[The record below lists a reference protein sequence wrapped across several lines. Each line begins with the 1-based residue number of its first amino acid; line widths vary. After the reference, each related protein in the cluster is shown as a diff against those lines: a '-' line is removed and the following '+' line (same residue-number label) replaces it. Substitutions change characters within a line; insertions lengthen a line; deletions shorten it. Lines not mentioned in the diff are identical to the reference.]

1 MIDME
6 ALYQWANKLI
16 ENSSTF
22 IEILEELKDKSF
34 AEIAMV
40 WDVSSSYAK
49 NMELNPKNQGTFM
62 FYENVKTMLVDRAIG
77 KTFEFW
83 MIENRDV
90 SNPLMDY
97 ETMAFDVFSDK
108 DLAEVAA
115 ERYRQAGYKN
125 AMVFGVS
132 PEQNES
138 FMYIHTKILGYR
150 ALRFNDSKNLFPAD
164 EFILNTRPNHE
175 INPKFTALS
184 ILYLQEVR
192 RKALGKNDMED
203 IAKRYFPAAREAVF
217 YVPIIVKDDYGKLI
231 TTREREKLLTGT
243 PFTYVSDNFGEYIP
257 IYSSTFDMNGFK
269 DDKSVS
275 GYMRVYLEDLM
286 KYNLPVV
293 IDRETVFDVWSLNDM
308 KNSAKRR

>member
-1 MIDME
+1 MIDMQ
-6 ALYQWANKLI
+6 AICQWANKLI
-16 ENSSTF
+16 ENGTF
-22 IEILEELKDKSF
+22 LEIREELKDKSF
-34 AEIAMV
+34 AEIAVV
-40 WDVSSSYAK
+40 WDLLASYTK
-49 NMELNPKNQGTFM
+49 NMELTHKNQGTLM
-62 FYENVKTMLVDRAIG
+62 FFENVKTMVADRAIG

-83 MIENRDV
+83 MIENVDV

-108 DLAEVAA
+108 DMAESVA

-125 AMVFGVS
+125 VRTLCVS
-132 PEQNES
+132 PEKSES
-138 FMYIHTKILGYR
+138 FMYINTKILGYR
-150 ALRFNDSKNLFPAD
+150 AVRFNDSRNLFQAD
-164 EFILNTRPNHE
+164 EIILNTKPNHE

-203 IAKRYFPAAREAVF
+203 IAKRYFPAAREAIF
-217 YVPIIVKDDYGKLI
+217 YVPMVVKDDYGKLI
-231 TTREREKLLTGT
+231 MTREREKMLTGT

-269 DDKSVS
+269 DDESVS

-308 KNSAKRR
+308 QNSAKRR

>member
-6 ALYQWANKLI
+6 AIYQWANKLL
-16 ENSSTF
+16 ENGTF
-22 IEILEELKDKSF
+22 IDIRETLKDKSF
-34 AEIAMV
+34 AELAMV
-40 WDVSSSYAK
+40 WDLVSCHTK
-49 NMELNPKNQGTFM
+49 GMELTPKNQGTLM
-62 FYENVKTMLVDRAIG
+62 FFENIKTMVVDRALG
-77 KTFEFW
+77 KNVEFW
-83 MIENRDV
+83 MIENVDV

-97 ETMAFDVFSDK
+97 ETMAMDIISDK
-108 DLAEVAA
+108 DMAEAVA

-125 AMVFGVS
+125 VRILNIK

-138 FMYIHTKILGYR
+138 FIYIHTKILGYR
-150 ALRFNDSKNLFPAD
+150 ALRINDSKSLFPAD
-164 EFILNTRPNHE
+164 EFIMNTKPNHE

-203 IAKRYFPAAREAVF
+203 IARRYFPAAREATF
-217 YVPIIVKDDYGKLI
+217 YVPMVVKDDYGKLI
-231 TTREREKLLTGT
+231 MTREREKLLTGT

-257 IYSSTFDMNGFK
+257 IYSSTYDMNGFK
-269 DDKSVS
+269 DDESVS

-308 KNSAKRR
+308 QNSAKRR

>member
-1 MIDME
+1 MIDMQ
-6 ALYQWANKLI
+6 AICQWANKLI
-16 ENSSTF
+16 ENGTF
-22 IEILEELKDKSF
+22 LEIREELKDKSF
-34 AEIAMV
+34 AEIAVV
-40 WDVSSSYAK
+40 WDLLASYTK
-49 NMELNPKNQGTFM
+49 NMELTHNNQGTLM
-62 FYENVKTMLVDRAIG
+62 FFENVKTMVADRAIG

-83 MIENRDV
+83 MIENVDV

-108 DLAEVAA
+108 DLAEAVA

-125 AMVFGVS
+125 VRVFVVS
-132 PEQNES
+132 PEKNES
-138 FMYIHTKILGYR
+138 FMYINTKILGYR
-150 ALRFNDSKNLFPAD
+150 AVRFNDSRNLFPAD
-164 EFILNTRPNHE
+164 EIILNTKPNHE

-203 IAKRYFPAAREAVF
+203 IAKRYFPAAREAIF
-217 YVPIIVKDDYGKLI
+217 YVPMVVKDDYGKLI
-231 TTREREKLLTGT
+231 MTREREKMLTGT

-269 DDKSVS
+269 DDESVS

-308 KNSAKRR
+308 QNSAKRR

>member
-1 MIDME
+1 
-6 ALYQWANKLI
+6 
-16 ENSSTF
+16 
-22 IEILEELKDKSF
+22 
-34 AEIAMV
+34 
-40 WDVSSSYAK
+40 
-49 NMELNPKNQGTFM
+49 M
-62 FYENVKTMLVDRAIG
+62 FFENVKTMVADRAIG

-83 MIENRDV
+83 MIENVDV

-108 DLAEVAA
+108 DMAESVA

-125 AMVFGVS
+125 VRTVYVS
-132 PEQNES
+132 PEKSES
-138 FMYIHTKILGYR
+138 FMYINTKILGYR
-150 ALRFNDSKNLFPAD
+150 AVRFNDSRNLFPAD
-164 EFILNTRPNHE
+164 EIILNTKPNHE

-184 ILYLQEVR
+184 ILYLQVVR

-203 IAKRYFPAAREAVF
+203 IAKRYFPAAREAIF
-217 YVPIIVKDDYGKLI
+217 YVPMVVKDDYGKLI
-231 TTREREKLLTGT
+231 MTREREKMLTGT

-269 DDKSVS
+269 DDESVS

-308 KNSAKRR
+308 QNSAKRR

>member
-1 MIDME
+1 MIDMQ
-6 ALYQWANKLI
+6 AICQWANKLI
-16 ENSSTF
+16 ENGTF
-22 IEILEELKDKSF
+22 LEIREELKDKSF
-34 AEIAMV
+34 AEIAVV
-40 WDVSSSYAK
+40 WDLLASYTK
-49 NMELNPKNQGTFM
+49 NMELTHKNQGTMM
-62 FYENVKTMLVDRAIG
+62 FFENVKTMVADRAIG

-83 MIENRDV
+83 MIENVDV

-108 DLAEVAA
+108 DLAESAA

-125 AMVFGVS
+125 VRTVCVS
-132 PEQNES
+132 PEKSES
-138 FMYIHTKILGYR
+138 FMYINTKILGYR
-150 ALRFNDSKNLFPAD
+150 AVRFNDSRNLFQAD
-164 EFILNTRPNHE
+164 EIILNTKPNHE

-203 IAKRYFPAAREAVF
+203 IAKRYFPAAREAIF
-217 YVPIIVKDDYGKLI
+217 YVPMVVKDDYGKLI
-231 TTREREKLLTGT
+231 MTREREKMLTGT

-269 DDKSVS
+269 DDESVS

-308 KNSAKRR
+308 QNSAKRR

>member
-1 MIDME
+1 MIDMQ
-6 ALYQWANKLI
+6 AICQWANKLI
-16 ENSSTF
+16 ENGTF
-22 IEILEELKDKSF
+22 LEIREELKDKSF
-34 AEIAMV
+34 AEIAVV
-40 WDVSSSYAK
+40 WDLLASYTK
-49 NMELNPKNQGTFM
+49 NMELTHKNQGTLM
-62 FYENVKTMLVDRAIG
+62 FFENVKTMVADRAIG

-83 MIENRDV
+83 MIENVDV

-108 DLAEVAA
+108 DMAESVA

-125 AMVFGVS
+125 VRTVYVS
-132 PEQNES
+132 PEKSES
-138 FMYIHTKILGYR
+138 FMYINTKILGYR
-150 ALRFNDSKNLFPAD
+150 AVRFNDSRNLFPAD
-164 EFILNTRPNHE
+164 EIILNTKPNHE

-203 IAKRYFPAAREAVF
+203 IAKRYFPAAREAIF
-217 YVPIIVKDDYGKLI
+217 YVPMVVKDDYGKLI
-231 TTREREKLLTGT
+231 MTREREKMLTGT
-243 PFTYVSDNFGEYIP
+243 PFTYISDNFGEYIP

-269 DDKSVS
+269 DDESVS

-308 KNSAKRR
+308 QNSAKRR

>member
-1 MIDME
+1 MIDMQ
-6 ALYQWANKLI
+6 AICQWANKLI
-16 ENSSTF
+16 ENGTF
-22 IEILEELKDKSF
+22 LEIREELKDKSF
-34 AEIAMV
+34 AEIAVV
-40 WDVSSSYAK
+40 WDLLASYTK
-49 NMELNPKNQGTFM
+49 NMELTPKNQGTMM
-62 FYENVKTMLVDRAIG
+62 FFENVKTMVADRAIG

-83 MIENRDV
+83 MIENVDV

-108 DLAEVAA
+108 DMAESVA

-125 AMVFGVS
+125 VRTVYVS
-132 PEQNES
+132 PEKSES
-138 FMYIHTKILGYR
+138 FMYINTKILGYR
-150 ALRFNDSKNLFPAD
+150 AVRFNDSRNLFPAD
-164 EFILNTRPNHE
+164 EIILNTRPTHE

-203 IAKRYFPAAREAVF
+203 IAKRYFPAAREAIF
-217 YVPIIVKDDYGKLI
+217 YVPMVVKDDYGKLI
-231 TTREREKLLTGT
+231 MTREREKMLTGT

-269 DDKSVS
+269 DDESVS

-308 KNSAKRR
+308 QNSAKRR

>member
-1 MIDME
+1 MIDMQ
-6 ALYQWANKLI
+6 AICQWANKLI
-16 ENSSTF
+16 ENGTF
-22 IEILEELKDKSF
+22 LEIREELKDKSF
-34 AEIAMV
+34 AEIAVV
-40 WDVSSSYAK
+40 WDLLASYTK
-49 NMELNPKNQGTFM
+49 NMELTHKNQGTLM
-62 FYENVKTMLVDRAIG
+62 FFENVKTMVADRAIG

-83 MIENRDV
+83 MIENVDV

-108 DLAEVAA
+108 DMAESVA

-125 AMVFGVS
+125 VRTVYVS
-132 PEQNES
+132 PEKSES
-138 FMYIHTKILGYR
+138 FMYINTKILGYR
-150 ALRFNDSKNLFPAD
+150 AVRFNDSRNLFPAD
-164 EFILNTRPNHE
+164 EIILNTKPNHE

-203 IAKRYFPAAREAVF
+203 IAKRYFPAAREAIF
-217 YVPIIVKDDYGKLI
+217 YVPMVVKDDYGKLI
-231 TTREREKLLTGT
+231 MTREREKMLTGT

-269 DDKSVS
+269 DDESVS

-308 KNSAKRR
+308 QNSAKRR

>member
-1 MIDME
+1 MIDMQ
-6 ALYQWANKLI
+6 AICQWANKLI
-16 ENSSTF
+16 ENGTF
-22 IEILEELKDKSF
+22 LEIREELKDKSF
-34 AEIAMV
+34 AEIAVV
-40 WDVSSSYAK
+40 WDLLASYTK
-49 NMELNPKNQGTFM
+49 NMELTHKNQGTLM
-62 FYENVKTMLVDRAIG
+62 FFENVKTMVADRAIG

-83 MIENRDV
+83 MIENVDV

-108 DLAEVAA
+108 DLAESAA

-125 AMVFGVS
+125 VRTVCVS
-132 PEQNES
+132 PEKSES
-138 FMYIHTKILGYR
+138 FMYINTKILGYR
-150 ALRFNDSKNLFPAD
+150 AVRFNDSRNLFPAD
-164 EFILNTRPNHE
+164 EIILNTKPNHE

-203 IAKRYFPAAREAVF
+203 IAKRYFPAAREAIF
-217 YVPIIVKDDYGKLI
+217 YVPMVVKDDYGKLI
-231 TTREREKLLTGT
+231 MTREREKMLTGT

-308 KNSAKRR
+308 QNSAKRR